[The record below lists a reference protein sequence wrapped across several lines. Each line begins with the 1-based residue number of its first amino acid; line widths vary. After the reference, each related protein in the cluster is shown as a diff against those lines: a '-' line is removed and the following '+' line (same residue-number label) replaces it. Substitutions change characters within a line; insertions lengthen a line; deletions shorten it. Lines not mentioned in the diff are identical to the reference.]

1 MGNYREAAAIP
12 YRHGMTARTAEKLQ
26 RRQISFMPAG
36 GPSQTNIG
44 GIRDMRAA
52 RYIITIAYDDGEP
65 TTVTKLADDG
75 TAVTLIVART
85 FEEATALYQK
95 VAADQ
100 NT

>member
-1 MGNYREAAAIP
+1 M
-12 YRHGMTARTAEKLQ
+12 K
-26 RRQISFMPAG
+26 
-36 GPSQTNIG
+36 
-44 GIRDMRAA
+44 AA
-52 RYIITIAYDDGEP
+52 RYIITISADDEP
-65 TTVTKLADDG
+65 ATVTKLADDG

>member
-1 MGNYREAAAIP
+1 
-12 YRHGMTARTAEKLQ
+12 
-26 RRQISFMPAG
+26 
-36 GPSQTNIG
+36 
-44 GIRDMRAA
+44 MRAA